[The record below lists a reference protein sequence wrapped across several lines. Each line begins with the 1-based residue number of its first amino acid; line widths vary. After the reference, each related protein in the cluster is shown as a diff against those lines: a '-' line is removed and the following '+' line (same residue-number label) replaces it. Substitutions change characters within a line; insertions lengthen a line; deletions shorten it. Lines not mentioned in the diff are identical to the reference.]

1 MTKFRICLWL
11 GLGIIVAWLFYMK
24 IVPSGKISYV
34 YDFKKPSRFIN
45 KLSPEDRVEPS
56 SASSSVEAT
65 DGKKAT
71 EDKLKSN
78 YSQKIIGDPI
88 YFSLFTPRRFNKA
101 KLILKYRQKQNNN
114 IPIIEAGVL
123 ADKTIWRYDLQPI
136 ENQIIDKLA
145 LTWNVIEENGL
156 ILLQRDKKYN
166 SIEEFLKDM
175 PDKNEVAL
183 YNTYVNTH
191 ETNELKTNKTEVEA
205 DRGLAS
211 KIPEAK
217 PLSAS
222 VSASLRGPYQ
232 FYAYVKS
239 RNLNFD
245 FTFIDLN
252 ENKDKDPIELRLY
265 YDNKLVNK
273 KYLDDDIKNEISE
286 EKKINF
292 QTADLQ
298 NGIYKIELYVNDDI
312 ITEQIITK
320 QEISFIHKIWIAKQK
335 LDENNLI
342 IYTDSDE
349 LRVVTTNPDSLQ
361 TIKIDGLDLE
371 INKTYK
377 QFHALINGND
387 QNSEIKLQKSDII
400 LAGNGVFSFNKDSLI
415 NPVFKKVDAN
425 LKIDAENN
433 KINYILAKYN
443 APTEHN
449 GWKTS
454 FAEFDLTKAYQENG
468 KYNFLISIPGL
479 RADDDIDDW
488 VKIDEIKV
496 ELEGKTLQNKI
507 LDLFTKLIKLLSL

>member
-1 MTKFRICLWL
+1 
-11 GLGIIVAWLFYMK
+11 
-24 IVPSGKISYV
+24 
-34 YDFKKPSRFIN
+34 
-45 KLSPEDRVEPS
+45 
-56 SASSSVEAT
+56 
-65 DGKKAT
+65 
-71 EDKLKSN
+71 
-78 YSQKIIGDPI
+78 
-88 YFSLFTPRRFNKA
+88 
-101 KLILKYRQKQNNN
+101 
-114 IPIIEAGVL
+114 
-123 ADKTIWRYDLQPI
+123 
-136 ENQIIDKLA
+136 
-145 LTWNVIEENGL
+145 
-156 ILLQRDKKYN
+156 
-166 SIEEFLKDM
+166 
-175 PDKNEVAL
+175 
-183 YNTYVNTH
+183 
-191 ETNELKTNKTEVEA
+191 
-205 DRGLAS
+205 
-211 KIPEAK
+211 
-217 PLSAS
+217 
-222 VSASLRGPYQ
+222 GPYQ

-320 QEISFIHKIWIAKQK
+320 QEISFIHKIWLAEQK
-335 LDENNLI
+335 LDEDNLI
-342 IYTDSDE
+342 IYTDSNE